1 MGESRPA
8 KDTTAASGENKVKS
22 VPSEFRPA
30 EVLPM
35 SIVSFSGTAAVAP
48 SSPRA
53 IACSNQQGNRNPGQR
68 IRPYS
73 QRVDG
78 DRVEMPL
85 PENAFIT
92 ERTLKELVD
101 PAALNSSKLTNIYQ
115 NREDDFETPLLL
127 EVCYIENDDLVKEQL
142 LVEPLYMHERPRMCV
157 SAKAVHTMH
166 RAIAILCRKVDN
178 TTLTLRS
185 LRAAYYKELIH
196 LREMLFQKHRRRE
209 EGTEFEPKEVVF
221 FDQNRFLDTITIDLL
236 HQKLEQATSSL
247 QDEVDMQK
255 AAAAE
260 LEERLETAL
269 NDKVAETP
277 VETIRRLSQ
286 TIPAQELVQL
296 LYAVAPAEVKAQ
308 WEAPL
313 HMFLDAVR
321 AIELDAD
328 SSGDGGLNF
337 VTAFCPSETTHGAHA
352 RSNNDG
358 GPIEAQ
364 FLAAQ
369 VTSVRQIRLSQG
381 VGIR

>member
-296 LYAVAPAEVKAQ
+296 LYAVAVRCYVFARAEQEKSLAKDH
-308 WEAPL
+308 P
-313 HMFLDAVR
+313 FL
-321 AIELDAD
+321 I
-328 SSGDGGLNF
+328 
-337 VTAFCPSETTHGAHA
+337 
-352 RSNNDG
+352 
-358 GPIEAQ
+358 
-364 FLAAQ
+364 
-369 VTSVRQIRLSQG
+369 
-381 VGIR
+381 